1 MFEAAELGHKIKK
14 EDFDRE
20 VPLVR
25 EALLRLQTELTEAN
39 FPVIVVIGGVD
50 GAGKSE
56 TVNTLLSWLDA
67 RDVETHAFDDPEERD
82 RERPRFWRYWM
93 AQPPKGK
100 IGILFNSWYT
110 DPAVDRVFKQIGPAK
125 LDQELERIRDFER
138 MLVADGALI
147 LKFWLH
153 ISKDAQR
160 KRLENFES
168 DPDTAWRVTDH
179 EWRFFKKYDEFRA
192 VNEHS
197 IRRTDTAE
205 APWHVVDGSD
215 SRYRYLTVAGTLRDA
230 LEKRLERWQA
240 EPKVKSEPDLPVPPA
255 RNVLNQ
261 LDLTASL
268 NDGEYQKALNK
279 YQGRLSRLT
288 RALREKRLSLTM
300 VFEGPDA
307 AGKGGAIR
315 RVVAAIDSRLYR
327 VITIAAPTQEEKAH
341 HYLWRFWRHIP
352 RHGRVTIYDRSWYG
366 RVLVERLEG
375 FAARDEWSRAFNE
388 INLFE
393 EQLVDSGIVLAKF
406 YLQVSEEEQLARF
419 RAREQVPYKHYK
431 ITEEDWRNREKYQH
445 YEAAACDMIERTSTE
460 FAPWALVE
468 ADGKR
473 WSRIKVLRTT
483 CELLEQALDR

>member
-1 MFEAAELGHKIKK
+1 MFEAAELGHRIKK
-14 EDFDRE
+14 EDYERQ
-20 VPLVR
+20 VPRVR
-25 EALLRLQTELTEAN
+25 EALLRLQAELAEAGC
-39 FPVIVVIGGVD
+39 PVIIVIGGVD

-93 AQPPKGK
+93 ALPPKGK

-110 DPAVDRVFKQIGPAK
+110 DPSVDRVFKRIGPAK

-138 MLVADGALI
+138 MLAQDGALI

-153 ISKDAQR
+153 ISKEAQR
-160 KRLENFES
+160 RRLERLENNPE
-168 DPDTAWRVTDH
+168 TAWRVTDH
-179 EWRFFKKYDEFRA
+179 EWRFFKKYDQFRA
-192 VNEHS
+192 VAEHS

-215 SRYRYLTVAGTLRDA
+215 PRYRYLTVATIIRDA
-230 LEKRLERWQA
+230 IQARLERA
-240 EPKVKSEPDLPVPPA
+240 RAAPPPVHEPDLPNPPEL
-255 RNVLNQ
+255 NVLNR
-261 LDLTASL
+261 LDQTLSL
-268 NDGEYQKALNK
+268 SDGEYQELLNK
-279 YQGRLSRLT
+279 YQGRLARLT
-288 RALREKRLSLTM
+288 RQLRDKDRSLTM

-315 RVVAAIDSRLYR
+315 RVVAAIDSRLFR
-327 VITIAAPTQEEKAH
+327 VISIAAPTQEEKAH

-375 FAARDEWSRAFNE
+375 FATRDEWTRAYNE

-406 YLQVSEEEQLARF
+406 YLHVSADEQLARF
-419 RAREQVPYKHYK
+419 RQRQQVPYKHYK
-431 ITEEDWRNREKYQH
+431 ITDEDWRNREKYLH

-460 FAPWALVE
+460 FAPWTLVE

-483 CELLEQALDR
+483 CELLERALDS

>member
-1 MFEAAELGHKIKK
+1 ML
-14 EDFDRE
+14 
-20 VPLVR
+20 
-25 EALLRLQTELTEAN
+25 
-39 FPVIVVIGGVD
+39 
-50 GAGKSE
+50 E
-56 TVNTLLSWLDA
+56 T
-67 RDVETHAFDDPEERD
+67 
-82 RERPRFWRYWM
+82 
-93 AQPPKGK
+93 
-100 IGILFNSWYT
+100 
-110 DPAVDRVFKQIGPAK
+110 
-125 LDQELERIRDFER
+125 
-138 MLVADGALI
+138 
-147 LKFWLH
+147 
-153 ISKDAQR
+153 
-160 KRLENFES
+160 
-168 DPDTAWRVTDH
+168 
-179 EWRFFKKYDEFRA
+179 
-192 VNEHS
+192 
-197 IRRTDTAE
+197 
-205 APWHVVDGSD
+205 
-215 SRYRYLTVAGTLRDA
+215 
-230 LEKRLERWQA
+230 
-240 EPKVKSEPDLPVPPA
+240 
-255 RNVLNQ
+255 
-261 LDLTASL
+261 LDLTRSL
-268 NDGEYQKALNK
+268 DRDQYVRELARRQI
-279 YQGRLSRLT
+279 Q
-288 RALREKRLSLTM
+288 LRELGYQVYRQKRPVVM
-300 VFEGPDA
+300 VFEGWDA

-375 FAARDEWSRAFNE
+375 FATRDEWSRAFNE

-460 FAPWALVE
+460 YAPWTLVE